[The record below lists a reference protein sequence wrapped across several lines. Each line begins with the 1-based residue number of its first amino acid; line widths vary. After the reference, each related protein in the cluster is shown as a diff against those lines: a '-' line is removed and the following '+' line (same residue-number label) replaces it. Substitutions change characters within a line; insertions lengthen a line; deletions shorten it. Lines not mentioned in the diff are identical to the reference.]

1 MTPKGS
7 QQLTVANSAIGLTV
21 PGPSSGIPGANYAI
35 IKVNTAQVRWK
46 DGNDPTTT
54 AGIALDPGDIMR
66 YSGNLGTVKFI
77 RTGSTSAVLD
87 IEYYRID

>member
-7 QQLTVANSAIGLTV
+7 QQLTVADTAIGLTV
-21 PGPSSGIPGANYAI
+21 PGPLNNIPGADYAI

-46 DGNDPTTT
+46 DGTNPTST
-54 AGIALDPGDIMR
+54 AGITLDPGDIMR

-87 IEYYRID
+87 IEYFRAD